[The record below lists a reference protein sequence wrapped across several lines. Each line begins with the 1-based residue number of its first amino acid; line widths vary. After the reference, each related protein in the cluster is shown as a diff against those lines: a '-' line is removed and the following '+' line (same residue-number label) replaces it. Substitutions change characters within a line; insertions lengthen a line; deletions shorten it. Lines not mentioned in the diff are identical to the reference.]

1 MLVGHVARIGQFEII
16 YSPYLNCRDH
26 TGETGL
32 DERIIV
38 KLIQNRR
45 I

>member
-1 MLVGHVARIGQFEII
+1 MGQVGIL
-16 YSPYLNCRDH
+16 YSPYLNCRDY

-32 DERIIV
+32 DERIIT
-38 KLIQNRR
+38 KLIKNRR